1 MKIPDF
7 LVMDGEG
14 DEIPA
19 DPHGNHVAF
28 NCFECGYPVVAGSL
42 ENERGSDE
50 DCPAACRGCGVEYFQ
65 PKQGRTEKAARVS
78 PGRSASSHTVPITR
92 SAGPAS
98 AGGRS
103 APAVRRRTAPGRGT
117 PSG

>member
-1 MKIPDF
+1 MRITDF

-14 DEIPA
+14 DQIPA

-50 DCPAACRGCGVEYFQ
+50 DCPAACRGCGAEYFVDLRLGS
-65 PKQGRTEKAARVS
+65 KKMYI
-78 PGRSASSHTVPITR
+78 HLL
-92 SAGPAS
+92 
-98 AGGRS
+98 
-103 APAVRRRTAPGRGT
+103 
-117 PSG
+117 